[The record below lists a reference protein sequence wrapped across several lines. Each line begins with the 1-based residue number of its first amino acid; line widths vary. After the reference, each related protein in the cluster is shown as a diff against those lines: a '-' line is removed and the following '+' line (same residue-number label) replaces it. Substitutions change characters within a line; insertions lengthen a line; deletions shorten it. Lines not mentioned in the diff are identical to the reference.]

1 MEKYHTLT
9 NSASY
14 IKYSYAPSTTPI
26 ITKHWMK
33 KNGIKEGTL
42 KTPLPILPLYCS

>member
-33 KNGIKEGTL
+33 ENGIKEGT
-42 KTPLPILPLYCS
+42 